1 MRGGFDQALELL
13 DRARTIFEE
22 LGQTAEVGRLCGPLA
37 GSVHLLAGDAVAA
50 EHALRESCA
59 IVSGLRDRS
68 PLATQAAELAE
79 TLYRQ
84 SRIEEAEQCTL
95 IAEDQAASDD
105 IGAQFSWRSVR
116 AKIRALQGDAAA
128 GEALAR
134 DAVRLVEQTDAL
146 NQRAKVLLDLAEVV
160 RHRGEASLLVEQAIA
175 LYELKGNDAAA
186 TFARRESPAGSG
198 ALRSGS
204 SRH

>member
-1 MRGGFDQALELL
+1 M
-13 DRARTIFEE
+13 
-22 LGQTAEVGRLCGPLA
+22 
-37 GSVHLLAGDAVAA
+37 
-50 EHALRESCA
+50 
-59 IVSGLRDRS
+59 
-68 PLATQAAELAE
+68 

-84 SRIEEAEQCTL
+84 GRIEEAEQCTL
-95 IAEDQAASDD
+95 IAEEQAASDD

-116 AKIRALQGDAAA
+116 AKILALRGDAAE

-134 DAVRLVEQTDAL
+134 EAVELAEQTDAL
-146 NQRAKVLLDLAEVV
+146 NQRAKVLLDLAEIV
-160 RHRGEASLLVEQAIA
+160 RRRGRRDEASGIAEQAVA

-204 SRH
+204 SRL